1 MPQRPDHLTKET
13 IVLDTSVFVR
23 ILAGHDTEGRVYSK
37 IIRDCNRVA
46 VDDAVIFEYK
56 DTLKRK
62 FVGLEEYFVARKL
75 NELEAYHKLVKVAGD
90 SRPPDDIDPEDR
102 HLVRACK
109 EAKAK
114 YLITTDDHHL
124 WNHRDHIKNTH
135 RVEVL
140 RPQEYLDMTA

>member
-1 MPQRPDHLTKET
+1 MAKET
-13 IVLDTSVFVR
+13 IVLDTNVFVR
-23 ILAGHDTEGRVYSK
+23 ILAGEDTEGRVYSK
-37 IIRDCNRVA
+37 IIRDCNKIA
-46 VDDAVIFEYK
+46 VDDAVVFEYK

-62 FVGLEEYFVARKL
+62 FRGLVEYFVARKL
-75 NELEAYHKLVKVAGD
+75 NELQAYEKLVKVEGK
-90 SRPPDDIDPEDR
+90 SKLPDDIDPEDQ

-124 WNHRDHIKNTH
+124 WSHREHIKSTH

-140 RPQEYLDMTA
+140 RPQEYLDMST